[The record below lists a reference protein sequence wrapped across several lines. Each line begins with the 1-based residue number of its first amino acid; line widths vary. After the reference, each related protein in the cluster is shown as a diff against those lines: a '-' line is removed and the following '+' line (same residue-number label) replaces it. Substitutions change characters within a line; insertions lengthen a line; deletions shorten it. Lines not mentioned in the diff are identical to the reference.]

1 MTEVSG
7 AHLRPSARATGT
19 ILWLMSLV
27 SPWVGSPDHIV
38 LYISVD
44 WVFSGRMSYSILLC
58 SKVSHSTIPG
68 RIMILIISV
77 AFILFMLPIND
88 GGVRT

>member
-27 SPWVGSPDHIV
+27 SPWVCSPDHIF

-58 SKVSHSTIPG
+58 SGVSHSSIPG
-68 RIMILIISV
+68 RIIILLFSD
-77 AFILFMLPIND
+77 AFILFLWPIND
-88 GGVRT
+88 GVVRT